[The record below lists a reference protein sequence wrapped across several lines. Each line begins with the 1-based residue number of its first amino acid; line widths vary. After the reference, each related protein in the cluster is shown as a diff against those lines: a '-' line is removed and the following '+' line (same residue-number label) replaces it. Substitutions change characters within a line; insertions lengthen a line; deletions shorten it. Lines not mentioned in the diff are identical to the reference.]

1 MGGWEA
7 VLIAGP
13 TASGKSALGLALAR
27 AYGGAV
33 VNADSMQVYR
43 DLRVLSARPDP
54 TETALVPHRLYG
66 TVDGAVNH
74 SVAHYLREATAVLAE
89 LGAAGRL
96 PVVVGGTGLYLDAL
110 ANGLSEVPPVPDAV
124 RERVRREAEGRSTAS
139 LHADLAG
146 LDPEGAAALRPG
158 DSLRVMRALEVLF
171 ATGRPLRAFHGTRT
185 PGPLT
190 GRRVLKVFLAADRPA
205 LARRIDARFRAMAG
219 GGALDE
225 VAALAARGLD
235 PMLPVMRAHG
245 VPALLAHHA
254 GALDLESAIARGQAD
269 TRRYAKRQF
278 TWFRHRAGPGWAW
291 LAPDDARAA
300 VEQALARGPGAGC
313 PAGGPL

>member
-1 MGGWEA
+1 MSGSVAGWEA

-27 AYGGAV
+27 AHGGAV

-43 DLRVLSARPDP
+43 DLRVLSARPGP
-54 TETALVPHRLYG
+54 AEEGAAPHRLYG

-74 SVAHYLREATAVLAE
+74 SVAHYLREASAALAGLRE
-89 LGAAGRL
+89 AALL
-96 PVVVGGTGLYLDAL
+96 PVIVGGTGLYLDAL
-110 ANGLSEVPPVPDAV
+110 ENGLSDVPPVPEEV
-124 RERVRREAEGRSTAS
+124 RARVRRDAEGRPATA

-146 LDPEGAAALRPG
+146 RDPEGAALLRPG
-158 DSLRVMRALEVLF
+158 DRLRVMRALEVLL
-171 ATGRPLRAFHGTRT
+171 ATGRPLRTFQDSRR
-185 PGPLT
+185 PGPLA
-190 GRRVLKVFLAADRPA
+190 GRRVLRVFLDADRPA
-205 LARRIDARFRAMAG
+205 LAARIDARFRAMVA

-245 VPALLAHHA
+245 VPALLAHRA
-254 GALDLESAIARGQAD
+254 GTLGLDAAIARGQAD

-278 TWFRHRAGPGWAW
+278 TWFRHRAGPGWTW
-291 LAPDDARAA
+291 LAPQEARAA
-300 VEQALARGPGAGC
+300 TERALARGSEP
-313 PAGGPL
+313 